1 MAFGN
6 GGNINVKSENG
17 KINTGRI
24 AASSVN
30 GNGGNVTLSSPGNIQ
45 TKQIISAASN
55 EGGKVEITSGGNI
68 AITDTTPVTIDSS
81 SSNPTSTGNGGAI
94 TLDSEGDI
102 TISNQISSGVKGS
115 GTGGNINF
123 NSNSGNLTA
132 GDLNSS
138 STGGNAGTISLTA
151 PTSITAAVINANGA
165 VDTGNINLT
174 SDEINFI
181 GNVSSLGKLTIEP
194 FSASQAIALGGTD
207 SGSSS
212 TLDITTNELSFLQ
225 PGISSII
232 IGRADGTGTI
242 TLDNTATFNS
252 PVNIVGGSTLVG
264 ANRDTNWYITD
275 ANSGNLS
282 GYPNSLT
289 FDNIENIVGGISND
303 TFVFNDGIN
312 FNGTIDGNLGSDTL
326 NYSNFTTPVTI
337 NLGAIGGVS
346 IENLVGTT
354 KASSTLVGTNT
365 ENTWNIAGGDTGN
378 FNGQISFSAFQNII
392 GGDLDDTFQFTNQ
405 LNNVVSISGNIDGK
419 AGNLTLRGD
428 EIDFGGNISGTGNLT
443 LEPLTA
449 SQNIEIGATDSSSSI
464 LDLTANEISRFQNN
478 FKSIVIGR
486 NDGSGAIA
494 FNNPISFNDPVTIL
508 SPQGSIAVNATI
520 LGIDD
525 ASITLAGKTTNLNA
539 DITTADRNIT
549 INGNTSIGNNVNLS
563 TGNQGDGDITING
576 EIDGNGN
583 LTLEAGSGNIILN
596 GDIGSNNRFGNLTVN
611 SAKNVQTGAITA
623 ASITQKA
630 GTGTTIFQGP
640 IDTNSSSGVNL
651 KGNNFTFISPVT
663 ASKSGGVTI
672 NNSGTLNIVAS
683 ADINLDG
690 VFNQN
695 GTGSVFTAGDI
706 TTTKYDIKFSGP
718 VTLNG
723 NVNFNLG
730 TATISFGSTL
740 SAGDNPLILTAGE
753 IDFAGAVSGTN
764 KLILQPATS
773 DQNIAIASSNDTTA
787 LDFTS
792 AEISAI
798 QPGFTSIVI
807 GRSDSTAAITI
818 DNKVNFNNPVTIQ
831 SPVGTGAIAAKG
843 DITTNGSAI
852 ELFAAG
858 NITTSNIVTAGG
870 NITLTSKSGEIDT
883 STSSLNATSTKG
895 NGGNIAVNAAGNI
908 TTNDITTQSS
918 SAAGGNITLNSQ
930 TGYVQTGNL
939 NATGNTAGGSITVIT
954 PVQITSG
961 KIDTSA
967 ITGKGGNVT
976 LDPKG
981 DIQVEYINAQGGS
994 KGAGGTVDIT
1004 TERFFRATGTFKDRN
1019 GAVSS
1024 ISTAGGTGGG
1034 AIVIRHG
1041 GGPET
1046 AFNVAGDATKNG
1058 TVGNITSSPQ
1068 QTVQPG
1074 SYFGPFTQGL
1084 TQVITTSSG
1093 NNPDPGNPNP
1103 GNPNPGNPDPGNPN
1117 PGNPDPGNPDPGN
1130 PDPGN
1135 PDPGNPDPGNPDPG
1149 NP

>member
-1 MAFGN
+1 
-6 GGNINVKSENG
+6 
-17 KINTGRI
+17 
-24 AASSVN
+24 
-30 GNGGNVTLSSPGNIQ
+30 
-45 TKQIISAASN
+45 
-55 EGGKVEITSGGNI
+55 KVEITSGGNI
-68 AITDTTPVTIDSS
+68 AITDTAEVAIDSS
-81 SSNPTSTGNGGAI
+81 SANADSTSTGNGGAI
-94 TLDSEGDI
+94 TLDSESDI
-102 TISNQISSGVKGS
+102 TVGNIFSGVKGS
-115 GTGGNINF
+115 GTGGNINL
-123 NSNSGNLTA
+123 NSNSGNIKAANL
-132 GDLNSS
+132 DSS
-138 STGGNAGTISLTA
+138 STTGNAGTISLTA

-165 VDTGNINLT
+165 VGTGNINFT

-181 GNVSSLGKLTIEP
+181 GNVSSLGKLTIAP

-207 SGSSS
+207 SGSTS
-212 TLDITTNELSFLQ
+212 TLDITTTELGFLQ

-252 PVNIVGGSTLVG
+252 PVNIAGGSTLVG

-282 GYPNSLT
+282 GYPNSLS
-289 FDNIENIVGGISND
+289 FDNIENLVGGISND
-303 TFVFNDGIN
+303 TFVFDDGIN

-354 KASSTLVGTNT
+354 KASSTLVGTNN
-365 ENTWNIAGGDTGN
+365 ENTWNITGGDTGN
-378 FNGQISFSAFQNII
+378 FNGQISFSAFQNLI

-405 LNNVVSISGNIDGK
+405 LNNVASISGNLDGK

-449 SQNIEIGATDSSSSI
+449 SQNIEIGATDSGSSSI
-464 LDLTANEISRFQNN
+464 LDLTAGEISGFQNN

-486 NDGSGAIA
+486 TDGSGAIA
-494 FNNPISFNDPVTIL
+494 FNNPISFNNPVTIL
-508 SPQGSIAVNATI
+508 SSQGSISVNTPI
-520 LGIDD
+520 VGTDD
-525 ASITLAGKTTNLNA
+525 ASITLAGGTTNINA
-539 DITTADRNIT
+539 DITTAEQNIT
-549 INGNTSIGNNVNLS
+549 IKGNTSIGDNVNLS
-563 TGNQGDGDITING
+563 TGNKGDGDINIDG
-576 EIDGNGN
+576 QIDGNGN

-596 GDIGSNNRFGNLTVN
+596 GDVGSNNRLGNLTVN
-611 SAKNVQTGAITA
+611 SAKDVQTGPITA
-623 ASITQKA
+623 VSITQKA

-651 KGNNFTFISPVT
+651 KGNNFTFNSPVT

-672 NNSGTLNIVAS
+672 NNSGTLNIAAQ
-683 ADINLDG
+683 ADMNLDG
-690 VFNQN
+690 VFNQT
-695 GTGSVFTAGDI
+695 GTGSVSTAGDI
-706 TTTKYDIKFSGP
+706 TTTEDDIKFSGP

-723 NVNFNLG
+723 NVNFSLG

-740 SAGDNPLILTAGE
+740 SVGDNPLTLTAGE
-753 IDFAGAVSGTN
+753 IDFAGAVTGTN
-764 KLILQPATS
+764 KLVLQPATP

-787 LDFTS
+787 LDLTA

-798 QPGFTSIVI
+798 QPGFSSIVI

-818 DNKVNFNNPVTIQ
+818 DNKVDFNNQVTIQ
-831 SPVGTGAIAAKG
+831 SPVGTGTIAAKG
-843 DITTNGSAI
+843 DITSNGSAI
-852 ELFAAG
+852 ELVAAG

-870 NITLTSKSGEIDT
+870 NITLTSKTGDINT
-883 STSSLNATSTKG
+883 STSSLNATSIKG

-939 NATGNTAGGSITVIT
+939 NASGNTVGGSITITT

-1004 TERFFRATGTFKDRN
+1004 TEKFLRVTGTFQDRN

-1046 AFNVAGDATKNG
+1046 AFNVAGNATKNG
-1058 TVGNITSSPQ
+1058 TVGNITSGPQ

-1084 TQVITTSSG
+1084 TQVITTPPG
-1093 NNPDPGNPNP
+1093 NNPNP
-1103 GNPNPGNPDPGNPN
+1103 GNPNPGNPDPSNPNPGNPDPSNPNPGNPN
-1117 PGNPDPGNPDPGN
+1117 PGNPDPSNPNPGNPNPGN
-1130 PDPGN
+1130 PDPS
-1135 PDPGNPDPGNPDPG
+1135 
-1149 NP
+1149 